1 MSVGISKTS
10 VYLQSNTV
18 QAAQA
23 QTSLCYAGVVSCHI
37 ECGFV
42 PCCGNFHADYIVLPP
57 DSPGGK
63 KLLKNIGL
71 GRALSAV
78 VSVPAPSVFQHFQPY
93 NKALKG

>member
-42 PCCGNFHADYIVLPP
+42 PCCRNFHADYTVLPP

-63 KLLKNIGL
+63 KLLKNISL

-93 NKALKG
+93 NKALEG